1 MKFLGRLSRRVV
13 LTSVLTGIV
22 GATVTL
28 VLARSTVASTLSTA
42 IRQGHDAV
50 GQARCEANPSAW
62 VQRGLGDTLYYGY
75 DASTLRSLNP
85 AAPPLDP
92 ALAHAVTSRSRD
104 LAFSGA
110 GTGGQIVFR
119 GAASGACSLIGASW
133 TGRYATMPAARLVL
147 SAAVLTALAGAL
159 LGLML
164 VVGPLVRRTQ
174 ALERAA
180 NALGSSHGLSGAG
193 PSDDELDNALNRLSA
208 AEVRIRDDA
217 RTLQEQSTALQR
229 HLGDVAHDVR
239 TPLAALQL
247 TLEQL
252 SDEAPDDATRERLA
266 QALSECVAVSNV
278 TENLRLQSLVE
289 DGLQPTIKPI
299 DDLARVLE
307 RIVLRAQSLARR
319 KGVTVELA
327 QPDEAVALD
336 GDEIFL
342 ERGVSNLVDNA
353 VRYGERDG
361 HVAVLL
367 RVEAG
372 AFVVTVRDD
381 GPGVSSDE
389 LARLGERTF
398 RADAARQ
405 RDPRGT
411 GLGLAITGELCR
423 RCGWSLSFARLDPR
437 GLEAVIR
444 GLLRR
449 PGSTLSP

>member
-1 MKFLGRLSRRVV
+1 VKFLGRLSRRVV
-13 LTSVLTGIV
+13 LTGVLTGIV
-22 GATVTL
+22 GALVTL
-28 VLARSTVASTLSTA
+28 VLARSAVVTTLSTA
-42 IRQGHDAV
+42 IREGYDAE
-50 GQARCEANPSAW
+50 GQARCEANPSQWA
-62 VQRGLGDTLYYGY
+62 QRGPGDTLYYGY
-75 DASTLRSLNP
+75 DAATLRSLNP

-92 ALAHAVTSRSRD
+92 ALANAVASRAGD

-110 GTGGQIVFR
+110 GTGGQVVFR
-119 GAASGACSLIGASW
+119 GAASGSCSLVGATWS
-133 TGRYATMPAARLVL
+133 GRYAALPAVRLVL

-164 VVGPLVRRTQ
+164 VVWPLVRRTQ

-180 NALGSSHGLSGAG
+180 NALGASHGLSGSAG
-193 PSDDELDNALNRLSA
+193 PSGDELDNALNRLSA
-208 AEVRIRDDA
+208 ADVRIRHDA
-217 RTLQEQSTALQR
+217 QTLQEQSTALQR

-252 SDEAPDDATRERLA
+252 SDEAKDEATRERLT
-266 QALSECVAVSNV
+266 QALLECVSVSNV
-278 TENLRLQSLVE
+278 TENLRLQSLME
-289 DGLQPTIKPI
+289 DGLQPTLKPI
-299 DDLARVLE
+299 GDLARVLD

-319 KGVTVELA
+319 KGVAVELA
-327 QPDEAVALD
+327 QPDEPVALT

-342 ERGVSNLVDNA
+342 ERCVTNLVENA
-353 VRYGERDG
+353 VRHGERDG
-361 HVAVLL
+361 HVAVLT

-372 AFVVTVRDD
+372 EFVVTVRDD
-381 GPGVSSDE
+381 GPGVSVEE

-411 GLGLAITGELCR
+411 GLGLAITRELCR
-423 RCGWSLSFARLDPR
+423 RCGWSLSFGRLDPR

-444 GLLRR
+444 GPLRR
-449 PGSTLSP
+449 SD

>member
-13 LTSVLTGIV
+13 LTGVLTGIV

-42 IRQGHDAV
+42 IREGHDAA

-92 ALAHAVTSRSRD
+92 ALANAVTSRSRD

-133 TGRYATMPAARLVL
+133 TGRYATLPAARLVL

-159 LGLML
+159 LGLLL

-180 NALGSSHGLSGAG
+180 NALGSSHGLSGAAG
-193 PSDDELDNALNRLSA
+193 PSDDELDNALSRLSA

-252 SDEAPDDATRERLA
+252 SDEAKDDATRERLA

-299 DDLARVLE
+299 EDLARVLE

-327 QPDEAVALD
+327 LPDEPIALE

-342 ERGVSNLVDNA
+342 ERCVSNLVDNA
-353 VRYGERDG
+353 VRYGEREG

-381 GPGVSSDE
+381 GPGVSADE
-389 LARLGERTF
+389 LAKLGQRTF

-444 GLLRR
+444 G
-449 PGSTLSP
+449 STLSQ

>member
-13 LTSVLTGIV
+13 LTGVLTGIV

-28 VLARSTVASTLSTA
+28 VLARSTVASALSTA
-42 IRQGHDAV
+42 IREGHGAEA
-50 GQARCEANPSAW
+50 QARCEANPSAW
-62 VQRGLGDTLYYGY
+62 AQQGLGDMLYHGY
-75 DASTLRSLNP
+75 DAETLGSLNP

-92 ALAHAVTSRSRD
+92 ALAKTVTRGRRE

-110 GTGGQIVFR
+110 GTGGQLVFR
-119 GAASGACSLIGASW
+119 GAASGPCSLIGASW
-133 TGRYATMPAARLVL
+133 TGRYAAVPAARLIV
-147 SAAVLTALAGAL
+147 SAAVLTAFAGAL
-159 LGLML
+159 LGMLL

-193 PSDDELDNALNRLSA
+193 PSDDELDNALSRLSS
-208 AEVRIRDDA
+208 AEVRIRHDA

-252 SDEAPDDATRERLA
+252 SDEARDDATRERLS
-266 QALSECVAVSNV
+266 QALSECVAVSNI

-289 DGLQPTIKPI
+289 DGLQPTINPI

-319 KGVTVELA
+319 KGVTVEFA
-327 QPDEAVALD
+327 RPDEPVALAC
-336 GDEIFL
+336 DEIFL
-342 ERGVSNLVDNA
+342 ERCVTNLVDNA

-381 GPGVSSDE
+381 GPGVSAEE

-398 RADAARQ
+398 RADAAQR

-411 GLGLAITGELCR
+411 GLGLAITGALCR
-423 RCGWSLSFARLDPR
+423 RCGWSLAFARLDPR
-437 GLEAVIR
+437 GLEGVIR
-444 GLLRR
+444 GPLRE
-449 PGSTLSP
+449 PGSTHSR